1 MESMGNDLQLDPTE
15 VKREEL
21 GKKSSCVSMQR
32 KASALVGPAVKGPKI
47 DSLESTPSSMTRD
60 EHHGDGQGD
69 ADLALSEVD
78 ETDPKLDDEDEYEC
92 DGRHRILK
100 PVKKRSVSYRTT
112 ERVRD
117 ARLQKPQNSDEIG
130 AKLKEELSKYKQELQ
145 EYNETT
151 KDLEE
156 KYMKINYELSGLQ
169 QKHDH
174 FVATQ
179 GSSSDQEEEMD
190 GEIDGDGDGVYNYRS
205 TTSIASDASLDNSSS
220 KIFRSS
226 SSFMT
231 VLEAP
236 NSYEDLHQKK
246 YPREKHGSKH
256 MSKQSQPKKNKMS
269 LSDQVGDDYSSRI
282 VETLASRQSRRRH
295 RSMMNHQ
302 HEDDDDDEMEDQEN
316 HPASIKD
323 VYKVL
328 KDVMNTSQDHH
339 TYKHERART
348 REREREPSS
357 STRELYSTINNLK
370 SEQGQY
376 RTIIRQQKDRLTDYH
391 SRCVKAQEIMKTQKH
406 EIDKLHINNKQLES
420 SIYHDIDTLRSKIDM
435 KLKNISH
442 LPQMMREE
450 HIKYEKAMRENCVL
464 GDKLRLLHQEANQ
477 LKLKID
483 ELGRRKLVTI
493 NRLKAA
499 ERDLKIFKNYNAAL
513 KTEKRRLSDELTSVK
528 EQLESLQSASKRQ
541 MCRHREQSEKQR
553 RELQKRIFDL
563 ELKLSRSQNSTS
575 SLIQE
580 RDSLIAELQAQLH
593 TLVHNFEVS
602 QKHIRV
608 LRRHIYSMTTGGS
621 GISGGGGVCGTASS
635 GIGSAQSQRPS
646 ESSGIGRVNHSCQGS
661 SGGRSN
667 PRMMAMKA
675 KA

>member
-1 MESMGNDLQLDPTE
+1 MESPGNDLELDCS
-15 VKREEL
+15 VAKREEL
-21 GKKSSCVSMQR
+21 GKRSSYNSLPR
-32 KASALVGPAVKGPKI
+32 KTSVQMGQAAKGH
-47 DSLESTPSSMTRD
+47 DSQDTSSSMSRD

-69 ADLALSEVD
+69 ADLALNEVD
-78 ETDPKLDDEDEYEC
+78 ESDPKLDDEDEYEC
-92 DGRHRILK
+92 EGRHRIPKLGQ
-100 PVKKRSVSYRTT
+100 KRSVSYRTS
-112 ERVRD
+112 ERARD
-117 ARLQKPQNSDEIG
+117 ARLQKPQNSGEIG
-130 AKLKEELSKYKQELQ
+130 AKLKEELCKYKQELQ

-174 FVATQ
+174 FVATR
-179 GSSSDQEEEMD
+179 GSSSDQEEEM
-190 GEIDGDGDGVYNYRS
+190 GSEMDGDADVYNYKS
-205 TTSIASDASLDNSSS
+205 STSIASDVSLDQSSS

-236 NSYEDLHQKK
+236 NSYEDLPQKKK
-246 YPREKHGSKH
+246 YPREKHST
-256 MSKQSQPKKNKMS
+256 KQSPPKKMS
-269 LSDQVGDDYSSRI
+269 LSEQVGDDYSSHI
-282 VETLASRQSRRRH
+282 VETLASRQVRRRH
-295 RSMMNHQ
+295 RSIMEHDD
-302 HEDDDDDEMEDQEN
+302 EDDDDMEDQEN
-316 HPASIKD
+316 QPASIKD

-339 TYKHERART
+339 KYKHERAHP
-348 REREREPSS
+348 RERERERESGS
-357 STRELYSTINNLK
+357 STRDLYSTINNLK
-370 SEQGQY
+370 TEQGQY
-376 RTIIRQQKDRLTDYH
+376 RNIIRQQKDRLSDYH

-406 EIDKLHINNKQLES
+406 EIDKLHVNNKQLES
-420 SIYHDIDTLRSKIDM
+420 SIYHDIDSLRSKIDS

-450 HIKYEKAMRENCVL
+450 HSKYEKAMRENCKLV
-464 GDKLRLLHQEANQ
+464 DKLRLLHQEANQ

-513 KTEKRRLSDELTSVK
+513 KTEKRRLSEELTSVK

-608 LRRHIYSMTTGGS
+608 LRRHIYSMTSGGS
-621 GISGGGGVCGTASS
+621 GISGGGGVGGTASS
-635 GIGSAQSQRPS
+635 GIGSAHSQRPN
-646 ESSGIGRVNHSCQGS
+646 ESSGIGRANQSSQGS
-661 SGGRSN
+661 SAGRSN
-667 PRMMAMKA
+667 PRMMLMKT

>member
-1 MESMGNDLQLDPTE
+1 MNKKSMEATGNDSELA
-15 VKREEL
+15 KSEEL
-21 GKKSSCVSMQR
+21 PR
-32 KASALVGPAVKGPKI
+32 K
-47 DSLESTPSSMTRD
+47 DN

-69 ADLALSEVD
+69 VELALNEVD
-78 ETDPKLDDEDEYEC
+78 ETDPKLDDEQEYEC
-92 DGRHRILK
+92 EGRHRIPKLG
-100 PVKKRSVSYRTT
+100 KKRSASYRPG
-112 ERVRD
+112 ERARD

-130 AKLKEELSKYKQELQ
+130 AKLKEELCKYKQELQ

-156 KYMKINYELSGLQ
+156 KYMKINYQLSGLQ
-169 QKHDH
+169 QQHDQ
-174 FVATQ
+174 FVATR
-179 GSSSDQEEEMD
+179 GSSSDQEDEEEEMD
-190 GEIDGDGDGVYNYRS
+190 GVADVYNYKS
-205 TTSIASDASLDNSSS
+205 STSIASNVSLEQSSS

-246 YPREKHGSKH
+246 QKLYPREKHSPSK
-256 MSKQSQPKKNKMS
+256 KMS
-269 LSDQVGDDYSSRI
+269 LSDQVSGEYSSHI
-282 VETLASRQSRRRH
+282 VETLASRQARRRQ
-295 RSMMNHQ
+295 RSIREQ
-302 HEDDDDDEMEDQEN
+302 DEDEDEDDDDLEDQEN
-316 HPASIKD
+316 QPASIKD

-339 TYKHERART
+339 KYKQERGHP
-348 REREREPSS
+348 REREGS
-357 STRELYSTINNLK
+357 STRELYTTINSLK
-370 SEQGQY
+370 TEQGQY
-376 RTIIRQQKDRLTDYH
+376 RNIIRQQKDRLSDYH

-406 EIDKLHINNKQLES
+406 EIDKLHVNNKQLES
-420 SIYHDIDTLRSKIDM
+420 SIYHDIDSLRSKIDV
-435 KLKNISH
+435 KLKHISH
-442 LPQMMREE
+442 LPQLMREE
-450 HIKYEKAMRENCVL
+450 HSKYEKAVRENCKLV
-464 GDKLRLLHQEANQ
+464 DKLRVLHQEANQ

-513 KTEKRRLSDELTSVK
+513 KTEKRRLSEELSSVK
-528 EQLESLQSASKRQ
+528 QQLESLQSASKRQ

-608 LRRHIYSMTTGGS
+608 LRRHIYSMTSGGTSS
-621 GISGGGGVCGTASS
+621 GISGSGGIGGPASA
-635 GIGSAQSQRPS
+635 GIGSVRPN
-646 ESSGIGRVNHSCQGS
+646 ESSGIGRANQSSQGS
-661 SGGRSN
+661 SAGRSN
-667 PRMMAMKA
+667 PRMMLMKA
-675 KA
+675 KT